1 MANCGYCGST
11 IVFGGVK
18 AGQQRFC
25 NNKCAGNAYILSV
38 SQTIPPDVLDQKV
51 EEVWRGNC
59 PKCGNPGPVDV
70 HKFHQVWSALIL
82 TRWTTSSQVS
92 CRSCAT
98 KRQTGALAF
107 SLFCGWW
114 GFPWGLILTPVQ
126 VTRNIVEMAGG
137 SKADAPSPDL
147 RKMVQVHI
155 GSQIMANQ
163 QRNQHSVPQS
173 QPPLIPR

>member
-1 MANCGYCGST
+1 MANCGYCGSS
-11 IVFGGVK
+11 ILFGGVK

-25 NNKCAGNAYILSV
+25 NSKCSGNAYVLSV
-38 SQTIPPDVLDQKV
+38 SQTVPPDVLNQKI

-70 HKFHQVWSALIL
+70 HKYHEVWSALVL

-92 CRSCAT
+92 CRSCAK
-98 KRQTGALAF
+98 KRQAGAMAL

-126 VTRNIVEMAGG
+126 ITRNIVEMAGG
-137 SKADAPSPDL
+137 SKDAPSPGL
-147 RKMVQVHI
+147 RRMVQVHI
-155 GSQIMANQ
+155 GSQIMAS
-163 QRNQHSVPQS
+163 QRNAVKTPA
-173 QPPLIPR
+173 QPPPIPR